1 MLNQMAQSEGTKAMV
16 VTLETS
22 MGHVHVVG
30 ERIINQKTIASKMQD
45 FTSVTSKGT
54 WQKCAGQSNQA
65 PQHPYTN
72 VHNKLIILRRLQLVT
87 LTFLFSNFM
96 ISRRN
101 RSLRICVFKVPT
113 LLLKSIQE
121 QLSPYFLKKL
131 TENIFQICPCKRPP
145 YN

>member
-1 MLNQMAQSEGTKAMV
+1 MLNQMAQPEGTKAMV

-22 MGHVHVVG
+22 MGCVYIVG
-30 ERIINQKTIASKMQD
+30 RRIINQKTIALKMQD
-45 FTSVTSKGT
+45 VTSVTSKGT
-54 WQKCAGQSNQA
+54 WQNGAGQSNQA
-65 PQHPYTN
+65 PQHPYAN
-72 VHNKLIILRRLQLVT
+72 VHNKLIMLRRLQVVT

-101 RSLRICVFKVPT
+101 RLLWICVFKVPT

-131 TENIFQICPCKRPP
+131 TENIFQICPCKKPP